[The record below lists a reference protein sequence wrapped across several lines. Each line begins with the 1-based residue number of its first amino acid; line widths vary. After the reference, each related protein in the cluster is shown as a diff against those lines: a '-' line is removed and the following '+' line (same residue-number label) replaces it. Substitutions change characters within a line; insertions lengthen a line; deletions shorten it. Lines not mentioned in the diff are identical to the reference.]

1 MCDVP
6 LACVVKGQATRLDS
20 GLLPYRKNST
30 KKRAIPSFT
39 RRRQRR
45 KKKRSAPS
53 KSATDD
59 ALKLS
64 SRFVSSLLVTMRVL
78 IFFLSRGS
86 FLCASVLFLL
96 LLDVEIPVVLA
107 EKKPV
112 VPAETIAKWH
122 RHHKLFKEKRLVRRE
137 GEAQSVSAEEKE
149 EKSGW
154 EDRWEHR
161 AKVVEKN
168 NNDDKNN
175 DAIAGKA
182 TSPNVAAG
190 KEESDLAL
198 KLFRK
203 IPRKKREEILRA
215 LENFKKE
222 KEAEEKE
229 EGAGNRKEERNEEE
243 TRRKLELLEKE
254 RKEKERKLAVVVAR
268 EASVAEAAPSTG
280 EKGDDDGFVPVDESA
295 LAEGTVAYGT
305 YDTCDTCEMCSVE
318 EPPKGVDTGKA
329 AKAKE
334 TASGTTRD
342 GKIHCKKCF
351 GCNVVLSR
359 LESNQNLHGKK
370 VKMFAGASGAA
381 VVRGYTKEHGN
392 VIIKS
397 WCDFGGYRKHP
408 ETAAKHTL
416 TWNEEM
422 QSKNTRWPMKDGI
435 QANVDWNN

>member
-1 MCDVP
+1 
-6 LACVVKGQATRLDS
+6 
-20 GLLPYRKNST
+20 
-30 KKRAIPSFT
+30 
-39 RRRQRR
+39 
-45 KKKRSAPS
+45 
-53 KSATDD
+53 
-59 ALKLS
+59 
-64 SRFVSSLLVTMRVL
+64 MRVL
-78 IFFLSRGS
+78 LFFLSRGS
-86 FLCASVLFLL
+86 FLCCAFVLFLL

-122 RHHKLFKEKRLVRRE
+122 RHHKLFKEKRLLVRRE

-190 KEESDLAL
+190 KEEESDLAL

-222 KEAEEKE
+222 QEAEEKE

-295 LAEGTVAYGT
+295 
-305 YDTCDTCEMCSVE
+305 
-318 EPPKGVDTGKA
+318 
-329 AKAKE
+329 
-334 TASGTTRD
+334 R
-342 GKIHCKKCF
+342 
-351 GCNVVLSR
+351 
-359 LESNQNLHGKK
+359 
-370 VKMFAGASGAA
+370 
-381 VVRGYTKEHGN
+381 
-392 VIIKS
+392 
-397 WCDFGGYRKHP
+397 
-408 ETAAKHTL
+408 
-416 TWNEEM
+416 
-422 QSKNTRWPMKDGI
+422 
-435 QANVDWNN
+435 

>member
-1 MCDVP
+1 
-6 LACVVKGQATRLDS
+6 
-20 GLLPYRKNST
+20 
-30 KKRAIPSFT
+30 
-39 RRRQRR
+39 
-45 KKKRSAPS
+45 
-53 KSATDD
+53 
-59 ALKLS
+59 
-64 SRFVSSLLVTMRVL
+64 MRVL
-78 IFFLSRGS
+78 LFFLSRGS
-86 FLCASVLFLL
+86 LLCAFVLFLL
-96 LLDVEIPVVLA
+96 LSDVELALVLA

-122 RHHKLFKEKRLVRRE
+122 QHHKLFKEKRLVRRE

-161 AKVVEKN
+161 VKVVEKN
-168 NNDDKNN
+168 NNDVKNN

-182 TSPNVAAG
+182 TTPNVAETG
-190 KEESDLAL
+190 KEEESDLAL

-203 IPRKKREEILRA
+203 IPQKKREEILRA

-268 EASVAEAAPSTG
+268 EASAAEASPSTKK
-280 EKGDDDGFVPVDESA
+280 KGDDDGFVPVDESE

-334 TASGTTRD
+334 TASGTTRGD

-397 WCDFGGYRKHP
+397 WCDFGGYKQHP
-408 ETAAKHTL
+408 ETAAKHPL
-416 TWNEEM
+416 TCNEET
-422 QSKNTRWPMKDGI
+422 QSKTPSVRLKAAFTRT
-435 QANVDWNN
+435 ASATTNFSTRSTN